1 MDPGEGMTMDLNA
14 KLKAGC
20 RVGPYEI
27 RRLLGVGYAGEVH
40 EAIQVFT
47 GNPVALK
54 YLHSEH
60 LESEHKVSRFS
71 VEATTLFKL
80 EHANVVRIVDA
91 GWDDSAHPWM
101 AMELLEG
108 ETLGALLSR
117 QGALSPQLALQ
128 YALDI
133 AWGID
138 AAHEI
143 GVIHRDL
150 KPDNVFITSR
160 GALKVLDFSAAKF
173 LTSDLRT
180 TRPPEMTCTL
190 AYAPP
195 ELLEGTQADA
205 RIDVYSLG
213 LMLWQ
218 MLVGRHPFHDL
229 LGKQHALI
237 SAHFLTMPE
246 SLTTAARLP
255 AFFDVLLRHAVAKP
269 LASRYGTMAGFAQ
282 AIMKAQ
288 RLLQAELDT
297 GRMVIDVAPGEPSL
311 PQDPRTRS
319 LYQPPEVT
327 PRHDTEPVQ
336 PASRVALSSSALPRA
351 EGTLASARAI
361 DPPAARPL
369 GPLGTIPLPVEAVDV
384 AVAVAREAM
393 SRAPMPST
401 SDRPS
406 PSSSA
411 SELPISRTPEPMS
424 ADVALVASTRAHE
437 ERSRPTLSR
446 ATSTPARGISARV
459 LVPTLFALILVSANV
474 TWWMTR
480 GRGPVVRPATTTEP
494 TAPVPTTL
502 VPELPAS
509 IDPIAPVAPTAQ
521 ATAEPV
527 IAASIA
533 IVPPPARTAA
543 PSAAPSAPARKRSTA
558 PPSAPAKPAEGS
570 FKPLFDLPSR

>member
-1 MDPGEGMTMDLNA
+1 MDLTA

-20 RVGPYEI
+20 RIGPYEI

-40 EAIQVFT
+40 EAVQVFT

-60 LESEHKVSRFS
+60 MESEHKVSRFS
-71 VEATTLFKL
+71 AEATTLFKL
-80 EHANVVRIVDA
+80 DHANVVRVVDA

-108 ETLGALLSR
+108 ETLGVLLGR

-150 KPDNVFITSR
+150 KPDNVFITAR
-160 GALKVLDFSAAKF
+160 GTIKVLDFSAAKF

-195 ELLEGTQADA
+195 ELLEGMQADA

-218 MLVGRHPFHDL
+218 MLAGRHPFQDV

-237 SAHFLTMPE
+237 SAHFLTTPE
-246 SLTTAARLP
+246 PLITVAGLP
-255 AFFDVLLRHAVAKP
+255 ALFDALLRHAVAKP
-269 LASRYGTMAGFAQ
+269 LASRYATMARFAQ

-288 RLLQAELDT
+288 CLLQVEIDA
-297 GRMVIDVAPGEPSL
+297 GRIVIDVAPGEPSL
-311 PQDPRTRS
+311 PQDPRRRS

-327 PRHDTEPVQ
+327 PRYDTGPTQ
-336 PASRVALSSSALPRA
+336 PAARVTLSPHALPRT
-351 EGTLASARAI
+351 ESTLPSAR
-361 DPPAARPL
+361 PAEPAKPRPL
-369 GPLGTIPLPVEAVDV
+369 GPLGTIPLPVESVAA
-384 AVAVAREAM
+384 AVADAREVM
-393 SRAPMPST
+393 GGRAVPSAPDPALLSSEPAET
-401 SDRPS
+401 PS
-406 PSSSA
+406 
-411 SELPISRTPEPMS
+411 SRTPAPME
-424 ADVALVASTRAHE
+424 ADVRASAQRHE
-437 ERSRPTLSR
+437 DRGQLTRSRGAASPTREVSV
-446 ATSTPARGISARV
+446 RG
-459 LVPTLFALILVSANV
+459 LGLALLAMMLVSGNV
-474 TWWMTR
+474 TWWLTR
-480 GRGPVVRPATTTEP
+480 SRDSLLRPATAAVPSSPAPLTSLPAMLVPDPPPTVEP
-494 TAPVPTTL
+494 IAAVAPSAQAATAPAT
-502 VPELPAS
+502 PAS
-509 IDPIAPVAPTAQ
+509 SRP
-521 ATAEPV
+521 EPRV
-527 IAASIA
+527 
-533 IVPPPARTAA
+533 VTPLPARTGA
-543 PSAAPSAPARKRSTA
+543 PATAPPAPARKPTTPA
-558 PPSAPAKPAEGS
+558 PSEPAKPAEPV
-570 FKPLFDLPSR
+570 FTPLFELPSR

>member
-40 EAIQVFT
+40 EAVQVFT

-80 EHANVVRIVDA
+80 EHANVVRVVDA
-91 GWDDSAHPWM
+91 GWDDGSHPWM

-108 ETLGALLSR
+108 ETLGALLGR

-160 GALKVLDFSAAKF
+160 GAIKVLDFSAAKF

-218 MLVGRHPFHDL
+218 MLAGRHPFQDV

-237 SAHFLTMPE
+237 TAHFLTTPE

-255 AFFDVLLRHAVAKP
+255 ALFDVLLRHAVAKP
-269 LASRYGTMAGFAQ
+269 LTSRYGTMAGFAQ

-288 RLLQAELDT
+288 RLLQVEIDA
-297 GRMVIDVAPGEPSL
+297 GRIVIDVAPGEPSL
-311 PQDPRTRS
+311 PEDPRTRS

-336 PASRVALSSSALPRA
+336 PGARVALSSHALPRA
-351 EGTLASARAI
+351 EGTLASARPI
-361 DPPAARPL
+361 DPPAPRPL
-369 GPLGTIPLPVEAVDV
+369 GPLGTIPLPVESVAV
-384 AVAVAREAM
+384 AVAVARKAM
-393 SRAPMPST
+393 GRPPMPST
-401 SDRPS
+401 SERAS
-406 PSSSA
+406 PA
-411 SELPISRTPEPMS
+411 PARAELPSSRTPEPME
-424 ADVALVASTRAHE
+424 ADVGIIASARHQE

-446 ATSTPARGISARV
+446 ATPAPARGISARV
-459 LVPTLFALILVSANV
+459 LVPTLLALILLSGNV
-474 TWWMTR
+474 TWWLTR
-480 GRGPVVRPATTTEP
+480 GQGPSVRPA
-494 TAPVPTTL
+494 
-502 VPELPAS
+502 S
-509 IDPIAPVAPTAQ
+509 ITDPIAPQPTALVPDLPVTVEPIAPTAPTAP
-521 ATAEPV
+521 ATAEPAPSATTV
-527 IAASIA
+527 IA
-533 IVPPPARTAA
+533 PPPASPVA
-543 PSAAPSAPARKRSTA
+543 PSAAPSAAAHKRTSTA
-558 PPSAPAKPAEGS
+558 PSAPARPSAAT
-570 FKPLFDLPSR
+570 FKPLFDLPQH

>member
-1 MDPGEGMTMDLNA
+1 MTMDLNA

-40 EAIQVFT
+40 EAVQVFT
-47 GNPVALK
+47 GNVVALK

-80 EHANVVRIVDA
+80 EHANVVRVVDA

-108 ETLGALLSR
+108 ETLGALLGR

-160 GALKVLDFSAAKF
+160 GAIKVLDFSAAKF

-218 MLVGRHPFHDL
+218 MLAGRHPFQDV

-237 SAHFLTMPE
+237 TAHFLTTPE

-255 AFFDVLLRHAVAKP
+255 AFFDVLLRHALAKP

-288 RLLQAELDT
+288 RLLQAELDA
-297 GRMVIDVAPGEPSL
+297 GRMVVDVAPGEPSL
-311 PQDPRTRS
+311 PEDPRTRS
-319 LYQPPEVT
+319 LYQPPEVM

-336 PASRVALSSSALPRA
+336 PAARVALTSHALPRA

-369 GPLGTIPLPVEAVDV
+369 GPLGSIPLPVESVAV

-393 SRAPMPST
+393 GRAPMPST
-401 SDRPS
+401 PDLLSPS
-406 PSSSA
+406 P
-411 SELPISRTPEPMS
+411 SELPISRTPEPME
-424 ADVALVASTRAHE
+424 ADVALVASALSHE

-480 GRGPVVRPATTTEP
+480 GRGPALRPAATTEP
-494 TAPVPTTL
+494 TAPLPTAL
-502 VPELPAS
+502 LPDPPAT
-509 IDPIAPVAPTAQ
+509 IDPVAPVAPAAQ
-521 ATAEPV
+521 ATTAPTV
-527 IAASIA
+527 AASTVV
-533 IVPPPARTAA
+533 VPPPVRTAA

-558 PPSAPAKPAEGS
+558 PSSEVAKPAEGT
-570 FKPLFDLPSR
+570 FKPLFDLPSH